1 MRSMARQYWGSSGS
15 STILAGAP
23 YIQLPLYQHICGLDR
38 QQDDQR
44 ARHAGGRRPAHTHA
58 LRALQTPGESTGHA
72 PEDFVILCK
81 PPLPANLRYEMRD
94 HVSNT
99 ACFLA
104 SALASFS
111 LALHLAARG
120 LRREGEAADKIPPPT
135 TTQTRVA
142 LLPRLLL
149 CAFYSLSGTSHR
161 IIVWLRVARDTA
173 CSCSHPVCGA
183 HTRSRV

>member
-1 MRSMARQYWGSSGS
+1 MLSS
-15 STILAGAP
+15 A
-23 YIQLPLYQHICGLDR
+23 
-38 QQDDQR
+38 
-44 ARHAGGRRPAHTHA
+44 
-58 LRALQTPGESTGHA
+58 
-72 PEDFVILCK
+72 V
-81 PPLPANLRYEMRD
+81 
-94 HVSNT
+94 
-99 ACFLA
+99 
-104 SALASFS
+104 ASFS
-111 LALHLAARG
+111 LALHLAARR
-120 LRREGEAADKIPPPT
+120 LRREGKAADKIPPPT